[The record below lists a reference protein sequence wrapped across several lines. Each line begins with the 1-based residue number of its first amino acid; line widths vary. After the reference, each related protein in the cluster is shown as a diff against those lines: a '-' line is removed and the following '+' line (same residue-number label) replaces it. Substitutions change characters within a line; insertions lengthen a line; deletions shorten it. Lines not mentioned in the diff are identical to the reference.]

1 MVIIGELLTELK
13 PSQDICDIKMA
24 ASSSLMAHSLHA
36 HASTETAIKC
46 CKGYMYG
53 NSRIGYS
60 KSKFLTSPTFSH
72 DENSSKWECIEKRP
86 MRNEIRCRAV
96 EIENSLSPFVSKKFE
111 LDDVIEAQQF
121 DREILNYIF
130 EVALDMEK
138 IEKSSSKSQML
149 KGYLMATLFYEPST
163 RTRLSF
169 ESAMKRLG
177 GEVLTTENAR
187 EFSSAAKGETLED
200 TIRTVEGYSD
210 IIVMRHFESGAA
222 KKAAAT
228 ASIPIINAGDGPG
241 QHPTQALLDVYTIQR
256 EIGKLDGIKVGLVGD
271 LANGRTVRSLA
282 YLLAKYKDVKI
293 YFVSPDVVKMKD
305 DIKDYLTSQDVK
317 WEECDNLMEVA
328 SECDVVYQT
337 RIQRERFGERVDLY
351 EQARGKYIV
360 DKNVLKVMQRHA
372 VVMHPLPRLDEITV
386 DVDEDPRAAYFR
398 QAKNGL
404 YIRMAL
410 VKLLLLGW

>member
-1 MVIIGELLTELK
+1 M
-13 PSQDICDIKMA
+13 
-24 ASSSLMAHSLHA
+24 ASSSLFSTCSLDRG
-36 HASTETAIKC
+36 SFGFKAIGFKKELMCSHLFNKLPAYSRVLTGVRSMKWNQNQHLSRNALKC
-46 CKGYMYG
+46 
-53 NSRIGYS
+53 NALE
-60 KSKFLTSPTFSH
+60 F
-72 DENSSKWECIEKRP
+72 ENLPSF
-86 MRNEIRCRAV
+86 AV
-96 EIENSLSPFVSKKFE
+96 GKKFQ

-121 DREILNYIF
+121 DREVLSAIF
-130 EVALDMEK
+130 DVAREMEK
-138 IEKSSSKSQML
+138 IEKKSPGSQIL

-222 KKAAAT
+222 KRAAAT

-241 QHPTQALLDVYTIQR
+241 QHPTQALLDVYTIER
-256 EIGKLDGIKVGLVGD
+256 EIGKLDDIKVGLVGD

-282 YLLAKYKDVKI
+282 YLLAKYQNVKI

-305 DIKDYLTSQDVK
+305 DIKDYLTSKGVE
-317 WEECDNLMEVA
+317 WEESADLMEVA
-328 SECDVVYQT
+328 SKCDVVYQT
-337 RIQRERFGERVDLY
+337 RIQKERFGERISLY
-351 EQARGKYIV
+351 EEARGKYLV
-360 DKNVLKVMQRHA
+360 NQDVMKVMQKHA

-386 DVDEDPRAAYFR
+386 DVDTDPRAAYFR

-410 VKLLLLGW
+410 LKLLLLGW

>member
-1 MVIIGELLTELK
+1 MASSTLFSNCSLKRESFNSNKEFKFNALNPMNRLPVKAMLSFDFMNSRLLTDEKWLK
-13 PSQDICDIKMA
+13 WGQSERFLRNRMQC
-24 ASSSLMAHSLHA
+24 HA
-36 HASTETAIKC
+36 VEV
-46 CKGYMYG
+46 
-53 NSRIGYS
+53 
-60 KSKFLTSPTFSH
+60 
-72 DENSSKWECIEKRP
+72 EKVLVYP
-86 MRNEIRCRAV
+86 MR
-96 EIENSLSPFVSKKFE
+96 KKFQ

-121 DREILNYIF
+121 DRETLNAIF
-130 EVALDMEK
+130 EVAKKMEK
-138 IEKSSSKSQML
+138 IEKKSPGSQIL

-222 KKAAAT
+222 KRAAAT
-228 ASIPIINAGDGPG
+228 AGIPIINAGDGPG
-241 QHPTQALLDVYTIQR
+241 QHPTQALLDVYTIER
-256 EIGKLDGIKVGLVGD
+256 EIGKLEGIKVGLVGD
-271 LANGRTVRSLA
+271 LANGRTVRSLS
-282 YLLAKYKDVKI
+282 YLLAKYQDVKI

-305 DIKDYLTSQDVK
+305 DIKEYLTSLDVK
-317 WEECDNLMEVA
+317 WEESHDLMEVA
-328 SECDVVYQT
+328 SKCDVVYQT
-337 RIQRERFGERVDLY
+337 RIQRERFGERIDLY
-351 EQARGKYIV
+351 EEARGKYIV
-360 DKNVLKVMQRHA
+360 DKNVLKVMQKHA

-386 DVDEDPRAAYFR
+386 EVDGDPRAAYFR

-410 VKLLLLGW
+410 LKLLLVGW

>member
-1 MVIIGELLTELK
+1 MAATSLLSSCCMHMGMA
-13 PSQDICDIKMA
+13 PPKMA
-24 ASSSLMAHSLHA
+24 ANYLSSQPFDHLKLRSFGGPESSEKLKLLH
-36 HASTETAIKC
+36 
-46 CKGYMYG
+46 KGDELLCRVAQVERVPSFSVG
-53 NSRIGYS
+53 Q
-60 KSKFLTSPTFSH
+60 KFQ
-72 DENSSKWECIEKRP
+72 
-86 MRNEIRCRAV
+86 
-96 EIENSLSPFVSKKFE
+96 

-121 DREILNYIF
+121 DRDTLGAIF
-130 EVALDMEK
+130 EVARNMEN
-138 IEKSSSKSQML
+138 IERSQIL

-222 KKAAAT
+222 KRAAVT
-228 ASIPIINAGDGPG
+228 AGIPVINAGDGPG
-241 QHPTQALLDVYTIQR
+241 EHPTQALLDVYTIER

-293 YFVSPDVVKMKD
+293 YFVSPEVVKMKD
-305 DIKDYLTSQDVK
+305 DIKYYLTSKGVE
-317 WEECDNLMEVA
+317 WEESGDLMEVA
-328 SECDVVYQT
+328 SKCDVVYQT
-337 RIQRERFGERVDLY
+337 RIQKERFGERFDLY
-351 EQARGKYIV
+351 EEARGKYIV
-360 DKNVLKVMQRHA
+360 NQDVLNVMQKHA

-386 DVDEDPRAAYFR
+386 DVDDDPRAAYFR

-410 VKLLLLGW
+410 LKVLLLGW

>member
-1 MVIIGELLTELK
+1 M
-13 PSQDICDIKMA
+13 
-24 ASSSLMAHSLHA
+24 ASSSTFSPWALNGSNTL
-36 HASTETAIKC
+36 AS
-46 CKGYMYG
+46 
-53 NSRIGYS
+53 NSATKSYTNFICNYLKLGSSRAFQNS
-60 KSKFLTSPTFSH
+60 KEIIINPRQGKLGLCQALEVGTKSSIPTGSKFQ
-72 DENSSKWECIEKRP
+72 
-86 MRNEIRCRAV
+86 
-96 EIENSLSPFVSKKFE
+96 
-111 LDDVIEAQQF
+111 LDDIIEAQQF
-121 DREILNYIF
+121 DRDTLSAIF
-130 EVALDMEK
+130 DVALEMEK
-138 IEKSSSKSQML
+138 IEKNSGGSQIL

-222 KKAAAT
+222 KRAALT
-228 ASIPIINAGDGPG
+228 ASIPVINAGDGPG

-282 YLLAKYKDVKI
+282 YLLAKFNDVKI
-293 YFVSPDVVKMKD
+293 YFVSPEVVKMKD
-305 DIKDYLTSQDVK
+305 DIKDYLTSEGVK
-317 WEECDNLMEVA
+317 WEESVDLMDVA
-328 SECDVVYQT
+328 SKCDVVYQT
-337 RIQRERFGERVDLY
+337 RIQRERFGERNDLY
-351 EQARGKYIV
+351 EEARGKYIV
-360 DKNVLKVMQRHA
+360 NRDVLGVMQKHA

-386 DVDEDPRAAYFR
+386 DVDDDPRAAYFR

-410 VKLLLLGW
+410 LKLLLLGW